1 MQTMKSQIPI
11 IPSNRMLKAVQ
22 FFAFTAIFIL
32 FFSCEREIIL
42 NDPALKING
51 YGIEGHV
58 YDHFGNPIPDVDVY
72 LDYGT
77 RFVDNGPEPSK
88 VYTVTGSP
96 ENITVLVYT
105 RSGSLYRTIGTYTG
119 VTGLFSVEWDKIGP
133 SSEPALPGVYS
144 VRYYVGSSE
153 RLSYPVLVY
162 NTRISRTDSN
172 GRYSIADQYLPVD
185 FYPIP
190 EYSSNGT
197 YLGNSQITNE
207 VFLEFS
213 SSQGSIPKTL
223 LIVKDQLVQFNVGFN

>member
-1 MQTMKSQIPI
+1 MI
-11 IPSNRMLKAVQ
+11 KAVN
-22 FFAFTAIFIL
+22 FLAFIS
-32 FFSCEREIIL
+32 FSVLNFPCEREIIL

-58 YDHFGNPIPDVDVY
+58 FDRFGNPIPDVDVY

-77 RFVDNGPEPSK
+77 RFVNNGPEPSK

-105 RSGSLYRTIGTYTG
+105 RAGSLYRTIGTYSGITG
-119 VTGLFSVEWDKIGP
+119 PFSIDWDKLKQ
-133 SSEPALPGVYS
+133 SNEPALPGVYS
-144 VRYYVGSSE
+144 VRYQVGSNE

-162 NTRISRTDSN
+162 NTQITRTDST
-172 GRYSIADQYLPVD
+172 GRYSVTDQNLPVD

-197 YLGNSQITNE
+197 FIGNYQITNE
-207 VFLEFS
+207 VYLQFS
-213 SSQGSIPKTL
+213 SSQGSILRSL
-223 LIVKDQLVQFNVGFN
+223 LTVKDQLVQFDVRLN